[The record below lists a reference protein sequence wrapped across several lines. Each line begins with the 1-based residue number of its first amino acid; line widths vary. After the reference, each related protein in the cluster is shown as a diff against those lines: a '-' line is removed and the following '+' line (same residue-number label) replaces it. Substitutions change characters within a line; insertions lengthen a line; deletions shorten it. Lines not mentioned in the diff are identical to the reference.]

1 MKAIAAL
8 NEGGRQSLRLF
19 KLTVLFYLL
28 NLTVAAIVAAP
39 LAVFLA
45 RDLSHSLESARMFS
59 NMDLAWVGEVFYNFK
74 GSPAGDITVA
84 GAALAVVFLLLNTF
98 LAGGALALFRNE
110 QDTFFS
116 SCARYF
122 PRLFRLALVSLFF
135 YGIVLA
141 LNGGIGSLISRAR
154 ETSMEARPWTILLWL
169 RIIVILFLTGVVNMI
184 FDYAKILCV
193 ADNTHSAVRATSG
206 AIRFVFSHPRR
217 TLAVYWICSA
227 VALALFLA
235 YHGLSELAGQ
245 ESAAMVVLVL
255 ALRQAY
261 VLFRIWVRLWTWSSE
276 LHVYTFN
283 STMVAPEPPSLAV
296 AG

>member
-1 MKAIAAL
+1 VKAIAAL
-8 NEGGRQSLRLF
+8 NEGGRQSMRLF
-19 KLTVLFYLL
+19 KLTGLFYLL

-59 NMDLAWVGEVFYNFK
+59 NIDLAWVAEAFYNFK
-74 GSPAGDITVA
+74 GFSATDIGVVGVA
-84 GAALAVVFLLLNTF
+84 LGVVFLLVNTF
-98 LAGGALALFRNE
+98 LAGGALALFRHE
-110 QDTFFS
+110 QDAFFS

-122 PRLFRLALVSLFF
+122 PRLFRLALVSIFF

-141 LNGGIGSLISRAR
+141 LNGGIGRLISLAR
-154 ETSMEARPWTILLWL
+154 ETSMEARPWTILHWL
-169 RIIVILFLTGVVNMI
+169 QIVVILFLMGVVNMI

-193 ADNTHSAVRATSG
+193 AGNARSALRATSG
-206 AIRFVFSHPRR
+206 AIRFVFSNRGR

-227 VALALFLA
+227 NALALFLA

-245 ESAAMVVLVL
+245 ESIAMVVLVL

-261 VLFRIWVRLWTWSSE
+261 VMFRIWVRLWTWSSE

-283 STMVAPEPPSLAV
+283 STIVAPEPPSLAV